1 MQVPI
6 KTSTGYSR
14 IHLHHPYV
22 WVGKMLTKIVRDQN
36 ISLWTNYEPNDSK
49 HTVENSK
56 MFYRPFQFHENIPF
70 LTCTNLSPFD
80 HGSKPLLM
88 LEFIH
93 ITVQTKKLFH
103 LLSLSNGSRMVSPTT
118 IVNKTSYSAFLKAWM
133 GIRKWVHVY
142 VVRLKT
148 RVTIVFLLW
157 WAIVLNS

>member
-6 KTSTGYSR
+6 KTSIGYSR

-22 WVGKMLTKIVRDQN
+22 WVGKMLTKIIRDQN

-56 MFYRPFQFHENIPF
+56 MFYRPFHENIPF

-88 LEFIH
+88 VGIYTHHSPDKEI
-93 ITVQTKKLFH
+93 
-103 LLSLSNGSRMVSPTT
+103 VSSSPP
-118 IVNKTSYSAFLKAWM
+118 
-133 GIRKWVHVY
+133 
-142 VVRLKT
+142 
-148 RVTIVFLLW
+148 
-157 WAIVLNS
+157 